1 MSSNNLWGG
10 QIATSVALLLLS
22 IPACDQSSIE
32 AATDG
37 VKGPGTST
45 ESLGDQGRRNDLSVV
60 RGINQPSGR
69 GGRDRE
75 PQRRG
80 PDFRNLDG
88 SENNERDTELG
99 AADTQLTR
107 WCPTDYADGVSAM
120 AGGGRPSPRE
130 VSNVV
135 VAQIES
141 VPNRNGA
148 TDVLWQWG
156 QFLDHDID
164 LTDAAD
170 PPEPEPIVVP
180 IGDPFFDPSS
190 TGTMIIPFNRSI
202 YDKATGD
209 VDPRQQ
215 LNEITH
221 WVDASNVYGSE
232 DERAAMLRANDGTGR
247 LLVSDGNLLPFN
259 VAGLANAGGDSA
271 NLFVAGD
278 VRANEQVALT
288 AMHTL
293 FVREH
298 NRLADEI
305 ANRNPNFSGDEIY
318 ERARQIVAAQMQI
331 ITYEEFLP
339 TLLGPRALAPYNGY
353 NPTVDP
359 RISNLFS
366 GAVFRLGHSMLSGTL
381 LRLDANGNE
390 IAEGHLQLRNAFFA
404 PSRIVDEGGIEP
416 LLRGLALQTCQQ
428 IDVQIVDDVRNFLFG
443 PPGSGGFD
451 LAALNLQRGRDHG
464 LPDYNTVRVAM
475 GLDPK
480 SSFAEVTSDSIVQ
493 ERLASVYDS
502 VDEIDV
508 WVGGLAEDPVNQGL
522 VGELIFT
529 VVKLQFERL
538 RDGDRFWYERLPDDF
553 LRDVAEV
560 RLANIIRRNTNIGD
574 EIPNNVFRAQ

>member
-1 MSSNNLWGG
+1 MSSNNLWGVR
-10 QIATSVALLLLS
+10 IATSVALLLLT
-22 IPACDQSSIE
+22 IPACDQSGTE
-32 AATDG
+32 ASPDSVNRAGANTG
-37 VKGPGTST
+37 
-45 ESLGDQGRRNDLSVV
+45 SLGDQGRRNDLSVV
-60 RGINQPSGR
+60 RGINQPPGR

-80 PDFRNLDG
+80 PDFRNIDG

-130 VSNVV
+130 VSNAV

-148 TDVLWQWG
+148 TDFLWQWG

-170 PPEPEPIVVP
+170 PPEAEPIAVP

-190 TGTMIIPFNRSI
+190 TGTMVIPFNRSI

-259 VAGLANAGGDSA
+259 EEGLANAGGDSA
-271 NLFVAGD
+271 SLFVAGD

-305 ANRNPNFSGDEIY
+305 TNRNTNFSGDEIY
-318 ERARQIVAAQMQI
+318 ERARQIVAVQMQV
-331 ITYEEFLP
+331 ITFEEFLP
-339 TLLGPRALAPYNGY
+339 TLLGPGALAPYNGY

-390 IAEGHLQLRNAFFA
+390 ISEGHLPLRNAFFA

-451 LAALNLQRGRDHG
+451 LAALNMQRGRDHG

-529 VVKLQFERL
+529 VVKLQFESL
-538 RDGDRFWYERLPDDF
+538 RDGDRFWYERLPDDL
-553 LRDVAEV
+553 LRDVADV
-560 RLANIIRRNTNIGD
+560 RLADIIRRNTNIGN
-574 EIPNNVFRAQ
+574 EIPNDVFRAR